1 MKPTISDEMI
11 SCIAQ
16 LNADI
21 ADITDALEY
30 IKPIHERLGTL
41 LKELERKD
49 LTA

>member
-1 MKPTISDEMI
+1 MKPTITEEMI

-41 LKELERKD
+41 LKELERND